1 MDVPA
6 SGSLRK
12 PRRSI
17 KVVPPSGNRHNV
29 FIKFQSPSAL
39 TSGSNDGGS
48 STLTEERKKKLEKYL
63 ENAIKSISSGVR
75 NLLRQQSQ
83 SQPHDGGNNSGGMLL
98 RIYRD
103 AESVFRLGR
112 PESEKLWNSL
122 VDNVIVPEVSQQVKD
137 IKGGAIEIVRWFDVT
152 KQTAGLL
159 QKLLAYLDQGILRA
173 ARGYSSGGVDGNIL
187 AIVKK
192 EFEQNDIYSQLQ
204 VAVLG
209 LFEEVVV
216 NSFDKYS
223 LLERTELL
231 QGVADILHNGDFND
245 QGTTIT
251 DTFKSD
257 LTSSFKQ
264 FVSNEFIPSFDSRP
278 ISILLGECLEA
289 KNRLREYD
297 YFLDM
302 SISAVFLENTLLA
315 SASRVKREL
324 PTIIVNDDSKA
335 ALALGQLFIIENKFK
350 PVSEGLTTCI
360 RTEVPR
366 LLALEGT
373 VLANEAM
380 RFLFLIRKFTEAQ
393 TTAARQSELD
403 RLVQVEWAKAV
414 GENDERVIDSFVK
427 SIDGGLNR
435 GQTAV
440 TLFGDDGTHDFLL
453 HYVERG
459 LQTLVVN
466 KDTLKIYYKEYLSNR
481 LLGNKSDLDREIAVM
496 EVLKTVI
503 GQHNVD
509 DLETM
514 IKDFNISRDLSRE
527 FRESLTSKQRIQFNA
542 RVLTEGKWPAS
553 MHSPNLAL
561 KFPPEMEQ
569 CMNKYTRFYTD
580 RHERRKITW
589 APVRDLVVIKG
600 EFTSGVREMYMNI
613 FQALIVLQF
622 NNVCDENSDGWLTYS
637 KIAEG
642 TGMVNA
648 EAKTYLNPALHS
660 LVAGKVRLLQITR
673 ASASKP
679 NGEPKKGKVESF
691 HDDDKFRMV
700 KDLSTTKQRIVF
712 TGYRVGGSGNQLLQ
726 NQGVRKQVERNRS
739 LELQSAIVR
748 VMKMRKRMSHVNLV
762 SEVAE
767 LTKERG
773 TLERSEFK
781 RALEVLMAPG
791 NPYIVRDLE
800 DTSVYIYSA

>member
-1 MDVPA
+1 
-6 SGSLRK
+6 
-12 PRRSI
+12 
-17 KVVPPSGNRHNV
+17 V
-29 FIKFQSPSAL
+29 FIKFQSPATL
-39 TSGSNDGGS
+39 TSGSNDGTS
-48 STLTEERKKKLEKYL
+48 SGLTEERKQKLEKYL
-63 ENAIKSISSGVR
+63 EKTIKSISTGVR
-75 NLLRQQSQ
+75 NLFRQQCQ
-83 SQPHDGGNNSGGMLL
+83 SQQHDGGNSAGGTLL

-103 AESVFRLGR
+103 AESIFRLGR
-112 PESEKLWNSL
+112 PESERLWTSL
-122 VDNVIVPEVSQQVKD
+122 ADNVIVPNVSQQVKD
-137 IKGGAIEIVRWFDVT
+137 IKGGAIDIVRWFEVI

-159 QKLLAYLDQGILRA
+159 QKLLAYLDQGILRPN
-173 ARGYSSGGVDGNIL
+173 RGYSSGGVYGNIL

-192 EFEQNDIYSQLQ
+192 EFEQHDIYSQLQ
-204 VAVLG
+204 VAVLD
-209 LFEEVVV
+209 LFKEVVM
-216 NSFDKYS
+216 NSFEKYS

-231 QGVADILHNGDFND
+231 QGVADILHTSDFND
-245 QGTTIT
+245 QDTTIT
-251 DTFKSD
+251 DTFKFN
-257 LTSSFKQ
+257 LTCSFKE
-264 FVSNEFIPSFDSRP
+264 FVSNELIPSFNSRP
-278 ISILLGECLEA
+278 INNLLGECLEA

-302 SISAVFLENTLLA
+302 SISAIFLDNMLLA
-315 SASRVKREL
+315 SASRVQHEL
-324 PTIIVNDDSKA
+324 PTIVVNDDSKA
-335 ALALGQLFIIENKFK
+335 ALALGQLFTIESKFK
-350 PVSEGLTTCI
+350 PVSEGLATCI
-360 RTEVPR
+360 STEVPR

-393 TTAARQSELD
+393 TTPARRSELD
-403 RLVQVEWAKAV
+403 RLIQVEWAKAV

-435 GQTAV
+435 GQTTVA
-440 TLFGDDGTHDFLL
+440 LFGDDGTHDFLL

-459 LQTLVVN
+459 LQTLVVS

-481 LLGNKSDLDREIAVM
+481 LLGNKSDLDREISVM
-496 EVLKTVI
+496 EVLKTMV

-553 MHSPNLAL
+553 MRSPNLAL
-561 KFPPEMEQ
+561 KFPPEMEK
-569 CMNKYTRFYTD
+569 CMDKYTSFYTD
-580 RHERRKITW
+580 RHERRKLTW

-600 EFTSGVREMYMNI
+600 EFTSGIREMYMNI

-622 NNVCDENSDGWLTYS
+622 NNVCDENGDENGWLTYS
-637 KIAEG
+637 KISEG

-673 ASASKP
+673 ASTGNPSAGP
-679 NGEPKKGKVESF
+679 RKGKVESF
-691 HDDDKFRMV
+691 HDEDKFKMV
-700 KDLSTTKQRIVF
+700 KDLPTAKQRIVF

-748 VMKMRKRMSHVNLV
+748 VMKMRKRMNHAQLV

-773 TLERSEFK
+773 TLERGEFK

-800 DTSVYIYSA
+800 DTSIYIYSA